1 MLRKAGR
8 VFVGTTEVPE
18 DGIIRLERGWV
29 RVGLE
34 SMNDV
39 RHHSNAG
46 VRWGY
51 RRMLRRR
58 KTHAGRAML
67 VGQYLR
73 FDERFAAKLA
83 HPAQRPDSELDVD
96 IAFLGGRGN
105 GKFLSEYVVV
115 ETGALINDE
124 QHRVGPVPSFE
135 ELGELA
141 SALAS
146 EYLLFVKALLQLS
159 LSVSFLTI

>member
-46 VRWGY
+46 VRCGY
-51 RRMLRRR
+51 RRMLRR
-58 KTHAGRAML
+58 KTHAEKAML

-96 IAFLGGRGN
+96 VAFLGGRGN
-105 GKFLSEYVVV
+105 GEFLSEYVVV
-115 ETGALINDE
+115 ETSALINDE

-159 LSVSFLTI
+159 LSVSLLII